1 MSFLTAEEMRR
12 WSRTLRLLRNLT
24 EFLAVLLALA
34 VFRVLPVDTASALG
48 GRIGRG
54 IGPLLPVSRR
64 ARRNV
69 AKAFPGKSPEEIA
82 AIVLDM
88 WENFGRA
95 AAEYPHL
102 RRLRRHD
109 DPPRVAVQGAEIL
122 DRARDSG
129 EPHVFFSGHFANLE
143 LGGTAITG
151 RGMPLTVVYR
161 AANNPFVDYLLLAV
175 RRHGVGAEF
184 ISKGKAGAR
193 ELLSAIEAG
202 RHVGLFVD
210 QKMNDGIPVPFFG
223 RDAMTAPALAR
234 LALKSDR
241 PIVPLRVE
249 RLRGATFRI
258 TVHPPLDV
266 PRTGDREADVFNVM
280 VRVNG
285 ILETWVRQSP
295 GQWFWVHD
303 RWGDRTSVPE

>member
-24 EFLAVLLALA
+24 EFLAALLALA

-48 GRIGRG
+48 GGIGRRV
-54 IGPLLPVSRR
+54 GPLLPVSRR
-64 ARRNV
+64 ARRN
-69 AKAFPGKSPEEIA
+69 AARAFPDRSPEEIG

-102 RRLRRHD
+102 RRLRGHD
-109 DPPRVAVQGAEIL
+109 DPARVEIEGAEIL

-143 LGGTAITG
+143 IGGTAITG

-161 AANNPFVDYLLLAV
+161 AANNPFVDYALLLI
-175 RRHGVGAEF
+175 RRRGVGAEF
-184 ISKGKAGAR
+184 VSKGKTGAR
-193 ELLSAIEAG
+193 ELISAIEAG

-241 PIVPLRVE
+241 PIVPLQVE

-258 TVHPPLDV
+258 TVHPPLDA
-266 PRTGDREADVFNVM
+266 PRTGDRETDVFNVM
-280 VRVNG
+280 VRVNE
-285 ILETWVRQSP
+285 ILETWIRQNP
-295 GQWFWVHD
+295 GQWFWLHD
-303 RWGDRTSVPE
+303 RWGD

>member
-24 EFLAVLLALA
+24 EFLAALLALA

-48 GRIGRG
+48 GGIGRRV
-54 IGPLLPVSRR
+54 GPLLPVSRR
-64 ARRNV
+64 ARRN
-69 AKAFPGKSPEEIA
+69 AARAFPDRSEEEIGV
-82 AIVLDM
+82 IVLDM

-102 RRLRRHD
+102 RRLRCRD
-109 DPPRVAVQGAEIL
+109 DSARVELAGAEIL

-129 EPHVFFSGHFANLE
+129 EPHVFFSGHFANPE

-161 AANNPFVDYLLLAV
+161 AANNPFVDYALLLI
-175 RRHGVGAEF
+175 RRRGIGAEF
-184 ISKGKAGAR
+184 VSKGRTGAR
-193 ELLSAIEAG
+193 ELLSAIEEG
-202 RHVGLFVD
+202 RHVGLLVD

-241 PIVPLRVE
+241 PIVPLQVE

-258 TVHPPLDV
+258 TVHPPLDA
-266 PRTGDREADVFNVM
+266 PRTGDRETDVFNVM
-280 VRVNG
+280 VRVNE
-285 ILETWVRQSP
+285 ILETWIRQNP
-295 GQWFWVHD
+295 GQWFWLHD
-303 RWGDRTSVPE
+303 RWGD

>member
-1 MSFLTAEEMRR
+1 
-12 WSRTLRLLRNLT
+12 
-24 EFLAVLLALA
+24 
-34 VFRVLPVDTASALG
+34 
-48 GRIGRG
+48 
-54 IGPLLPVSRR
+54 
-64 ARRNV
+64 
-69 AKAFPGKSPEEIA
+69 
-82 AIVLDM
+82 
-88 WENFGRA
+88 
-95 AAEYPHL
+95 
-102 RRLRRHD
+102 
-109 DPPRVAVQGAEIL
+109 
-122 DRARDSG
+122 
-129 EPHVFFSGHFANLE
+129 
-143 LGGTAITG
+143 
-151 RGMPLTVVYR
+151 MPLTVVYR

-285 ILETWVRQSP
+285 ILEAWIRQSP

-303 RWGDRTSVPE
+303 RWGDRRPSPNETSVPQGRRHRARAPLARVTRAGGGASSFRHRGNEERRVQPRVEPVDAPVQVRPGHPPGGAHGADDVALPNRPARADVDGTEVRQDGGHAEAVIYHHRAPGEVEVVRRQGDDARRPGCGRASRRRPRCRSRNGGAAARR